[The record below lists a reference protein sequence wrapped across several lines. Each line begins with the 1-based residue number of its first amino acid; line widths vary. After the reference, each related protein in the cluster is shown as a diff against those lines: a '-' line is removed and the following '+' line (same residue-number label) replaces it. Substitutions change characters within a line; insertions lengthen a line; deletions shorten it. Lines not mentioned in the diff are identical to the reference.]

1 MQFSMPT
8 AVERVPEA
16 SAANGD
22 QEQELEETLL
32 RLAARMKQ
40 NVATGDRR
48 RHLFKK
54 YRDCFTGMEAVDWML
69 EQMEAKSVAEA
80 VRKGQGMLAGRY
92 IEKVDKET
100 KFEYH
105 KKRFYRFTATT
116 PEFVQAVERPLP
128 SATLDLPLSAAARRR
143 ALAALIGGFVADAAS
158 TSLNGVSHPEKTIPN
173 LLRLDFDPAFCGLY
187 DTGDGN
193 DKKGGRARLESST
206 GFEARILLQCIAR
219 RGHIHGS
226 QLAKDAYWGF
236 KNDHRLLS
244 ASSRA
249 FIKRVHSGKGWPHC
263 AVKCRSIDVLS
274 LIPIVV
280 ALYAGTNQLFTKVDE
295 LVKVFYVGTRVR
307 DAALVAAFVLE
318 QVILG
323 ASVLQA
329 MRMSIR
335 TERLSVKQRKVIF
348 KAFTKSQLPS
358 YEAIQKFGNR
368 GSLPGGFHAV
378 LQPLFVLN
386 DYPTAVRENIIGGG
400 RTCRRA
406 MFIGACFA
414 AQDGLDVIPE
424 GWIEKTQY
432 FDFIEADASALVGRR
447 EVQGSF
453 TEDDERTRPA
463 AYVDYV
469 PRSSMSSSHRAERV
483 ESSRRSSNNN
493 NNNNCA
499 ASSSDVN
506 AGDADI
512 ASDMPPDGVPTSS
525 CRSSGFLRRRSNS
538 YASSGGQ
545 SSPRSI
551 ASNFSYNSQTTT
563 ASSVRSVIDL
573 GDMDKFYQSGV
584 GQSLPSSTTS
594 RSSGGTDGRLSFEMQ
609 KFFQAYGAAARQ
621 SRGSYGENGSYG
633 SGSSTVRSSDLN
645 PLRPSDM
652 APLMRRSFA
661 SAHRSGGGGDHR
673 NDLRHSYIAS
683 SRRSDTSLM
692 YGNQQHRY
700 SGKVSRV
707 SDPNAF
713 YRHSSSMPAYAPETE
728 RSEDV
733 VLAHRVSLDDEQ
745 RVSLHAIL

>member
-1 MQFSMPT
+1 MNKPKTMQFSMPT
-8 AVERVPEA
+8 AVERVPEG
-16 SAANGD
+16 SAVND
-22 QEQELEETLL
+22 TEQELEEALL

-80 VRKGQGMLAGRY
+80 VRKGQGLLSHHY
-92 IEKVDKET
+92 IEKVEKET
-100 KFEYH
+100 KFEYN

-116 PEFVQAVERPLP
+116 PEFVTAVERPLP
-128 SATLDLPLSAAARRR
+128 SATMDLPLSAAARRR

-173 LLRLDFDPAFCGLY
+173 LLRLDFDPAFCGLF
-187 DTGDGN
+187 DTADGN
-193 DKKGGRARLESST
+193 DKASRTRMESST

-236 KNDHRLLS
+236 KNDSRLLS

-280 ALYAGTNQLFTKVDE
+280 ALYAGTNSLFTKVDE

-414 AQDGLDVIPE
+414 AQDGLDSIPE
-424 GWIEKTQY
+424 GWIKKTQY
-432 FDFIEADASALVGRR
+432 FDFIEADASTLVGRR

-453 TEDDERTRPA
+453 TEEDEEDRLA

-469 PRSSMSSSHRAERV
+469 PRSSVSSSRRMASNERQ
-483 ESSRRSSNNN
+483 ESRRSNNSLARTSSQANDKDLDNNEPEPAPETMRPSSRRSS
-493 NNNNCA
+493 
-499 ASSSDVN
+499 
-506 AGDADI
+506 GPI
-512 ASDMPPDGVPTSS
+512 
-525 CRSSGFLRRRSNS
+525 RRRSNS
-538 YASSGGQ
+538 YASSGGL
-545 SSPRSI
+545 SSPRSC
-551 ASNFSYNSQTTT
+551 ASNFSYASQTTT

-584 GQSLPSSTTS
+584 GNSLGSGSTP

-609 KFFQAYGAAARQ
+609 KFFQAYGAAAAARG
-621 SRGSYGENGSYG
+621 SRGSGGSYGENGSYN

-645 PLRPSDM
+645 QLRPSDM
-652 APLMRRSFA
+652 AQYIRRSSA
-661 SAHRSGGGGDHR
+661 SARRS
-673 NDLRHSYIAS
+673 DLRQSYIAT

-692 YGNQQHRY
+692 HGNQQPRY

-713 YRHSSSMPAYAPETE
+713 YRRSSSTPAYAPEVE
-728 RSEDV
+728 RSNDV

>member
-8 AVERVPEA
+8 AVERVPES

-22 QEQELEETLL
+22 QEAEQEEALL

-48 RHLFKK
+48 RHIFKK

-80 VRKGQGMLAGRY
+80 VRKGQGLMSHRY
-92 IEKVDKET
+92 IEKVEKET
-100 KFEYH
+100 KFEYN

-187 DTGDGN
+187 DTADGS
-193 DKKGGRARLESST
+193 DKKGSRTRMESST

-244 ASSRA
+244 ASSRS

-295 LVKVFYVGTRVR
+295 LVKVFYVGTRVCG
-307 DAALVAAFVLE
+307 AALVAAFVLE

-414 AQDGLDVIPE
+414 AQDGLDSIPE
-424 GWIEKTQY
+424 GWIQKTQY
-432 FDFIEADASALVGRR
+432 FDFIEADASTLVGRR

-453 TEDDERTRPA
+453 TEEDEEDRLA

-469 PRSSMSSSHRAERV
+469 PRSSMSSTRSRHMDRR
-483 ESSRRSSNNN
+483 ESSRRSSN
-493 NNNNCA
+493 A
-499 ASSSDVN
+499 IEASSSNVN
-506 AGDADI
+506 GEASDI
-512 ASDMPPDGVPTSS
+512 AGELPPEGMSS
-525 CRSSGFLRRRSNS
+525 SRRSSGPIRHRSNS
-538 YASSGGQ
+538 YASSGGL

-551 ASNFSYNSQTTT
+551 ASNFSYASQTTT

-584 GQSLPSSTTS
+584 GNTLTASSTP

-609 KFFQAYGAAARQ
+609 KFFQAYGAAAAARR
-621 SRGSYGENGSYG
+621 SRGSHGSFGENGSYG

-645 PLRPSDM
+645 QLRPSDM
-652 APLMRRSFA
+652 APYLRRS
-661 SAHRSGGGGDHR
+661 SAGARRSDPRSDPH
-673 NDLRHSYIAS
+673 LRHSYIAS
-683 SRRSDTSLM
+683 SRRSDTNLM
-692 YGNQQHRY
+692 YGGHQPRY

-713 YRHSSSMPAYAPETE
+713 YRRSSSTPAYVPEAE

>member
-1 MQFSMPT
+1 M
-8 AVERVPEA
+8 
-16 SAANGD
+16 
-22 QEQELEETLL
+22 
-32 RLAARMKQ
+32 
-40 NVATGDRR
+40 
-48 RHLFKK
+48 
-54 YRDCFTGMEAVDWML
+54 
-69 EQMEAKSVAEA
+69 
-80 VRKGQGMLAGRY
+80 
-92 IEKVDKET
+92 
-100 KFEYH
+100 
-105 KKRFYRFTATT
+105 
-116 PEFVQAVERPLP
+116 
-128 SATLDLPLSAAARRR
+128 
-143 ALAALIGGFVADAAS
+143 
-158 TSLNGVSHPEKTIPN
+158 
-173 LLRLDFDPAFCGLY
+173 
-187 DTGDGN
+187 
-193 DKKGGRARLESST
+193 
-206 GFEARILLQCIAR
+206 
-219 RGHIHGS
+219 
-226 QLAKDAYWGF
+226 
-236 KNDHRLLS
+236 
-244 ASSRA
+244 
-249 FIKRVHSGKGWPHC
+249 HSGKGWPHC

-414 AQDGLDVIPE
+414 AQDGLDAIPE
-424 GWIEKTQY
+424 GWIQKTQY
-432 FDFIEADASALVGRR
+432 FDFIEADASTLVGRR

-453 TEDDERTRPA
+453 TEEDEEDRLA
-463 AYVDYV
+463 AYMDYV
-469 PRSSMSSSHRAERV
+469 PRSSMSSNRSRHMERP
-483 ESSRRSSNNN
+483 ESSRRSSQNLG
-493 NNNNCA
+493 
-499 ASSSDVN
+499 ASSSNVN
-506 AGDADI
+506 GEASDI
-512 ASDMPPDGVPTSS
+512 AGELPPEGVSS
-525 CRSSGFLRRRSNS
+525 SRRSSGPIRRRSNS
-538 YASSGGQ
+538 YASSGGL

-551 ASNFSYNSQTTT
+551 ASNFSYASQTTT

-584 GQSLPSSTTS
+584 GNTLTASSTP

-609 KFFQAYGAAARQ
+609 KFFQAYGAAAAARG
-621 SRGSYGENGSYG
+621 SRGSHGSFGENGSYG

-645 PLRPSDM
+645 QLRPSDM
-652 APLMRRSFA
+652 APYLRRS
-661 SAHRSGGGGDHR
+661 SAGARRSDPRSDPH
-673 NDLRHSYIAS
+673 LRHSYIAS
-683 SRRSDTSLM
+683 SRRSDTNLM
-692 YGNQQHRY
+692 YGSHQPRY

-713 YRHSSSMPAYAPETE
+713 YRRSSSTPAYVPEAE